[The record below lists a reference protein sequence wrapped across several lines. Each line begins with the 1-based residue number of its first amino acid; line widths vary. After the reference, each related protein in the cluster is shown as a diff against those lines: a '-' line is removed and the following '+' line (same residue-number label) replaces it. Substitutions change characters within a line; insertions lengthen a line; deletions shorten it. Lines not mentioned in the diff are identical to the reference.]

1 MRRTVTSTNS
11 MTAWSEKRERE
22 RDTHIERAIE
32 REEGRGIELLRDL
45 IEIRSGTVLRN
56 TVCSI

>member
-1 MRRTVTSTNS
+1 MTSTNS